1 MSDIFAAL
9 SRTDREDGFVRHAPD
24 LDTDQVLAPDHVHGD
39 LHARLSRSIL
49 INNVALTEVTA
60 APARRVDAASL
71 ANDLIAACALH
82 GVPLTDV
89 LNQFASGADG
99 RIYTAFDRHP
109 LTDQVCRF
117 DATATEQQR
126 LTDHDQSAFK

>member
-1 MSDIFAAL
+1 MSDIFAA
-9 SRTDREDGFVRHAPD
+9 
-24 LDTDQVLAPDHVHGD
+24 
-39 LHARLSRSIL
+39 
-49 INNVALTEVTA
+49 VALDLEQDRFDLPTA
-60 APARRVDAASL
+60 APALRVDAATL

-82 GVPLTDV
+82 GVALADV